1 MKNKPYPLY
10 ELPRIK
16 DLKDMIRKRAE
27 EEPEAIAFSYT
38 KGKDEMISKTSAEF
52 SSDIDALGT
61 YLFSLGLQGKH
72 IAILGENSYE
82 WIVAFCAIVNGGGV
96 AVPIDKEQPPET
108 VCELL
113 KQNDCTTII
122 YSRTYE
128 NSVSQCNIEKLS
140 MEDFDEFI
148 SKGRELIPNNSSE
161 YINYKVDR
169 SAPAAIFFTSGTTGK
184 CKGVMLSQKNMAA
197 DINSAC
203 KNFFLS
209 GDTVAVLPFHHTFGL
224 ITAVFMPFNYRHMV
238 FLNKSLKRIQN
249 DFALVKPQT
258 VFFVPLFVETFYKQI
273 WLTAKKNGKNQTIR
287 RAMRLSDFLLKIGID
302 IRKRLFSS
310 VHSAFGGNL
319 EYIICGGAALN
330 EKYIK
335 EFRSWGISILNG
347 YGITECSPVVAVN
360 RNKYR
365 RDGSVGYIIDCCTV
379 RTNDEKEVL
388 VKGDNVML
396 GYYND
401 KQATDN
407 AFADGWYNTGDLGY
421 IEDGFL
427 FLTGRKK
434 NLIILSNGE
443 NISPEEI
450 ETRLLSF
457 DEVREVVVYSDG
469 GILTAEIYPS
479 EEYMGRQDHFN
490 ELLKTFNREQPLYKQ
505 INKIKLRD
513 VEFEK
518 NSTKKILRYKVM
530 EANDERQN

>member
-1 MKNKPYPLY
+1 MRNKPYPLY
-10 ELPRIK
+10 DLPPIR
-16 DLKDMIRKRAE
+16 DLKGMIRKRAE
-27 EEPEAIAFSYT
+27 EEPGAIAFSYS
-38 KGKDEMISKTSAEF
+38 KGKDEVIKKTSAEF

-61 YLFSLGLQGKH
+61 YFFSLGLQGKH
-72 IAILGENSYE
+72 IAILGKNSYE
-82 WIVAFCAIVNGGGV
+82 WIVAFCAIVNGGSV

-108 VCELL
+108 VQKLL
-113 KQNDCTTII
+113 KQSDCSVII
-122 YSRTYE
+122 YSNTYE
-128 NSVSQCNIEKLS
+128 KSVDQCNVERIS
-140 MEDFDEFI
+140 MADFEVYI
-148 SKGRELIPNNSSE
+148 SKGRELKSDNHNE
-161 YINYKVDR
+161 FTNYQVDC
-169 SAPAAIFFTSGTTGK
+169 SALAAIFFTSGTTGN

-224 ITAVFMPFNYRHMV
+224 ITAIFKPFNYRHMV

-273 WLTAKKNGKNQTIR
+273 WLTAKKKGKEQTLR
-287 RAMRLSDFLLKIGID
+287 RAMRLSNFLLKIGID
-302 IRKRLFSS
+302 IRKQLFSS

-319 EYIICGGAALN
+319 EYIICGGAVLN

-335 EFRSWGISILNG
+335 EFGSWGISILNG

-365 RDGSVGYIIDCCTV
+365 RDRSVGYIIDCCTV
-379 RTNDEKEVL
+379 KTSNEGEVL

-401 KQATDN
+401 KQATND
-407 AFADGWYNTGDLGY
+407 AFVDGWYNTGDLGY

-450 ETRLLSF
+450 ENRLLLF
-457 DEVREVVVYSDG
+457 DEVREVVVYSEG
-469 GILTAEIYPS
+469 GILTAEIFPI
-479 EEYMGRQDHFN
+479 EEYIGKQEHFN
-490 ELLKTFNREQPLYKQ
+490 ELIKKVNQGQPSYKQ
-505 INKIKLRD
+505 INKIKLRE

-518 NSTKKILRYKVM
+518 NSTKKILRHKILEV
-530 EANDERQN
+530 NDDRQN

>member
-1 MKNKPYPLY
+1 MRNKPYPFY
-10 ELPRIK
+10 NLPHIR
-16 DLKDMIRKRAE
+16 DLKEMIRKRAE
-27 EEPEAIAFSYT
+27 EEPGAIAFSYT
-38 KGKDEMISKTSAEF
+38 KNKDEMISKTSTEF
-52 SSDIDALGT
+52 SGDIDALGT
-61 YLFSLGLQGKH
+61 YLFSLCMQGKH

-96 AVPIDKEQPPET
+96 AVPIDKEQPFEI
-108 VCELL
+108 VQELL
-113 KQNDCTTII
+113 KQSDCSAII

-128 NSVSQCNIEKLS
+128 NSVSQCNIERIS
-140 MEDFDEFI
+140 MADFDVFI
-148 SKGRELIPNNSSE
+148 SEGRELISNNFNGF
-161 YINYKVDR
+161 INYEVDC
-169 SAPAAIFFTSGTTGK
+169 STMAALFFTSGTTGN

-224 ITAVFMPFNYRHMV
+224 ITAVFMPFNYRHKV
-238 FLNKSLKRIQN
+238 FLNKSLKKIQN

-273 WLTAKKNGKNQTIR
+273 WLTAKKNGKDQTLR
-287 RAMRLSDFLLKIGID
+287 RAMQLSNFLLKIGID

-310 VHSAFGGNL
+310 VNSAFGGNI

-365 RDGSVGYIIDCCTV
+365 RDGSVGYIIDCCAV
-379 RTNDEKEVL
+379 RTSSDGEVL

-396 GYYND
+396 GYYNN
-401 KQATDN
+401 KQATDE
-407 AFADGWYNTGDLGY
+407 AFVDGWYNTGDLGY
-421 IEDGFL
+421 IDDGFL

-443 NISPEEI
+443 NVSPEEI
-450 ETRLLSF
+450 ENRILMF

-469 GILTAEIYPS
+469 GILTAEIFPS
-479 EEYMGRQDHFN
+479 EEYMGKQDHFN
-490 ELLKTFNREQPLYKQ
+490 ELIKTANQEQPLYKQ
-505 INKIKLRD
+505 INRVKLRAR
-513 VEFEK
+513 EFEK
-518 NSTKKILRYKVM
+518 NSTKKILRHKVM
-530 EANDERQN
+530 EANDDKQN